1 MKKQRNTVQK
11 KIIMQALGEADHP
24 TATELYEAVH
34 ATNEHISKATVFRVL
49 SQYADNGE
57 VLRLHIRNTD
67 ERYDTTLVPHAHMRC
82 LHCGKIIDIVSPE
95 IEKIL
100 TSDNLGGYRIFFGE
114 VNFSGICGECD
125 EKNCT
130 KVN

>member
-11 KIIMQALGEADHP
+11 KVIMQALEMADHP

-57 VLRLHIRNTD
+57 VLRLHIRDTD
-67 ERYDTTLVPHAHMRC
+67 ERYDTTLAPHAHMRC
-82 LHCGKIIDIVSPE
+82 AYCGRIVDIISPE
-95 IEKIL
+95 VENL
-100 TSDNLGGYRIFFGE
+100 LLSDSLGGYKIFSAE
-114 VNFSGICGECD
+114 INFSGCCCD
-125 EKNCT
+125 CAEKGADSAN
-130 KVN
+130 